1 MPGGALYLLVGA
13 ALALALLAGLLGSFL
28 FILGSAR
35 QSRTLRLLALPP
47 FGCAALVLLALV
59 ALVALVAYLAATSQP
74 LPPSP

>member
-13 ALALALLAGLLGSFL
+13 ALALALLAGLLGSLL

-35 QSRTLRLLALPP
+35 QSRALRLLALPP

-59 ALVALVAYLAATSQP
+59 TLAVLFAYLAVTSQP
-74 LPPSP
+74 PPSP